1 MEQNIDTLI
10 QHFKASYSQSLSF
23 DYKDRLPMT
32 LGTMEETTARLTALY
47 QLEVESRGIRFI
59 PDAFTSKSIERVTKW
74 LHFSYQRGLLLYG
87 SLGNGKTTMLRAI
100 SRLFHG
106 KSFLISAQN
115 LYDYEK
121 DNALTRSQRRL
132 LLIDDLGTEPERC
145 LVYGEERHP
154 MTDIILERYQD
165 NLTTI
170 IATNLSLDDIKGR
183 YGARVHDRLLEMYA
197 GIYYDA
203 DSYRGKISYE

>member
-1 MEQNIDTLI
+1 MEQNIDKLI
-10 QHFKASYSQSLSF
+10 QHFRASYSKTLP
-23 DYKDRLPMT
+23 YENKDRLPMT
-32 LGTMEETTARLTALY
+32 LGTIEETTARLTALY
-47 QLEVESRGIRFI
+47 QLEVENRGIRFI
-59 PDAFTSKSIERVTKW
+59 PDGFTAKSIERVTKW
-74 LHFSYQRGLLLYG
+74 LHFSHQRGLLLYG

-100 SRLFHG
+100 ARLFHG

-115 LYDYEK
+115 LYEYEK
-121 DNALTRSQRRL
+121 DNMLVRSQRRL

>member
-74 LHFSYQRGLLLYG
+74 LHFSHQRGLLLYG
-87 SLGNGKTTMLRAI
+87 TLGNGKTTMLRAI

-121 DNALTRSQRRL
+121 DNTLTRSQRRL

-145 LVYGEERHP
+145 IVYGEERHP
-154 MTDIILERYQD
+154 VTDIILERYQD
-165 NLTTI
+165 NLTTV
-170 IATNLSLDDIKGR
+170 IATNLSLDDIKRR

-203 DSYRGKISYE
+203 DSYRDKISYE